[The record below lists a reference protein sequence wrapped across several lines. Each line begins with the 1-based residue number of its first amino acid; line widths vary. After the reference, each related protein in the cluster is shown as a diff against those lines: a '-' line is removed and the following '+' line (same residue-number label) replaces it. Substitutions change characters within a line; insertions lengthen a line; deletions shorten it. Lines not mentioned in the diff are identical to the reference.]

1 MISITLIILCVVCAI
16 MTAMLVNFA
25 APICR
30 VLGLMDMPGVR
41 KIHDNDTP
49 LIGGLSLVLIILPLI
64 TVANFLLNDSRYNWP
79 IAIFSL
85 ATASIALIG
94 MADDR
99 ASLSAT
105 NRIILT
111 SLTFTAV
118 AAVQPLFNVRFLEF
132 SVTNPHINVGMAIA
146 PISIFFTTLCCVGLV
161 NAINMADGK
170 NGLVTGLCLGWLM
183 LLATRAPEALLPV
196 ILILLAAMSVLF
208 ISNLRGWLF
217 LGDGGSYGFG
227 AAIAFLTIATYNSF
241 DASNDRLLFA
251 EEAMLLFAVPV
262 FDSFRLTF
270 VRMRR
275 GQSPMAGDRD
285 HLHHHL
291 LDRFGWP
298 LGLIIYLVI
307 ALIGA
312 TLIFVWRT

>member
-1 MISITLIILCVVCAI
+1 MDIPNTRKLHQHETPLVGGLCLVLVVLPLLV
-16 MTAMLVNFA
+16 LVNFNWIDPA
-25 APICR
+25 YRWP
-30 VLGLMDMPGVR
+30 
-41 KIHDNDTP
+41 
-49 LIGGLSLVLIILPLI
+49 
-64 TVANFLLNDSRYNWP
+64 VA
-79 IAIFSL
+79 IMVA
-85 ATASIALIG
+85 ATAIIALIG

-111 SLTFTAV
+111 SLTFAAV
-118 AAVQPLFNVRFLEF
+118 AIIQPMFNVRFLQF
-132 SVTNPHINVGMAIA
+132 AVTSPTTDIGMGIK

-170 NGLVTGLCLGWLM
+170 NGLVTGLCLGWLT
-183 LLATRAPEALLPV
+183 LLAVRAPAPLLPV
-196 ILILLAAMSVLF
+196 ILIILAAITVLF
-208 ISNLRGWLF
+208 LSNLRGWLF

-227 AAIAFLTIATYNSF
+227 AVIAFITIAIYNSA
-241 DASNDRLLFA
+241 DANRVRVMFA

-275 GQSPMAGDRD
+275 GQSPMAPDRD

-291 LDRFGWP
+291 LSRFGWP
-298 LGLIIYLVI
+298 LGLVIYLVL
-307 ALIGA
+307 AL
-312 TLIFVWRT
+312 LPSMLLFLWRR